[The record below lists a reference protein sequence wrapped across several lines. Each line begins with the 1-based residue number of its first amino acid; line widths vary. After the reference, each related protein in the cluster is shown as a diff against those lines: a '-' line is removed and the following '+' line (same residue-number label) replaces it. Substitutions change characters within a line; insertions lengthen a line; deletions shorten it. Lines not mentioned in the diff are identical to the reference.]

1 MTMNNT
7 RAHRFH
13 RAFTV
18 LAAACLVAVLGA
30 GCGSSD
36 EAAAGAGGASASAG
50 AAGRYGYGPSPNS
63 AFVYQPD
70 VIIIGGG
77 GAAIRSAS
85 SDGLVWTIDAH
96 ALGASDLAIGKIM
109 FATADSVG
117 RVIKLEPRG
126 DDLAVTLAPVELT
139 DILLEGQ
146 LQFDKPINFDAMS
159 FQTIPDLPGQMSD
172 PSVAA
177 GAPAPATGGVQT
189 MVVPTLRLLADP
201 AAGSAGMLPASE
213 QAAQK
218 AVKVGDWDLTAYKS
232 SSKVGL
238 KAEYAVVAGLKVGAD
253 VHLEIE
259 NLHITGGCAIH
270 NGIMD
275 PSSNIQ
281 IDGIK
286 GIAIQLAAGAA
297 QGLSDNRK
305 IRLELPIE
313 ISEPIIIL
321 GFPAVLKQ
329 KFSFIVE
336 TAFSAKN
343 GNLSASGAW
352 KLDGPIGIR
361 GSEVLVPA
369 FSVEKSILE
378 SLEGVSV
385 GVNGIIVAMSF
396 RFSVGVGVPAVN
408 AGPHVSLI
416 ASTALTKGS
425 SVGIVDCRQS
435 TLTMTVK
442 GGANLTVPTPVR
454 TAIDAIL
461 DQVLHGTK
469 LPVEKDFLTKDI
481 VKSTQYTPMIEACKL
496 TPPP

>member
-1 MTMNNT
+1 MNNT
-7 RAHRFH
+7 RAQRFH
-13 RAFTV
+13 RAFTAV
-18 LAAACLVAVLGA
+18 AAACLMALLGA
-30 GCGSSD
+30 GCGSSSD
-36 EAAAGAGGASASAG
+36 AGTGTGAGGGAGSGGG
-50 AAGRYGYGPSPNS
+50 AAGRYGYGPSPNT

-85 SDGLVWTIDAH
+85 ADGLVWTIDAH
-96 ALGASDLAIGKIM
+96 APGAGDLAIGKIM

-146 LQFDKPINFDAMS
+146 LQFDQPINFDAMS
-159 FQTIPDLPGQMSD
+159 FQTIPDLPGQMSV

-177 GAPAPATGGVQT
+177 GAPAAATGGVQT

-201 AAGSAGMLPASE
+201 AAGSAGMMLPAPE

-218 AVKVGDWDLTAYKS
+218 EVKVGDWGLTGYKS
-232 SSKVGL
+232 ATKVGL

-253 VHLEIE
+253 VHLEVE

-286 GIAIQLAAGAA
+286 GIAIQLGAGAA
-297 QGLSDNRK
+297 ERLSDNRK
-305 IRLELPIE
+305 IRIELPIE
-313 ISEPIIIL
+313 ISEPILIF

-329 KFSFIVE
+329 KFSFLVE

-378 SLEGVSV
+378 SLQGVSV
-385 GVNGIIVAMSF
+385 GGNGIIVAMSF

-416 ASTALTKGS
+416 ASAALTKGS

-461 DQVLHGTK
+461 DRVLPGTK
-469 LPVEKDFLTKDI
+469 LPTEKDYLTKDI
-481 VKSTQYTPMIEACKL
+481 VKSMQYTPMIEVCKF
-496 TPPP
+496 

>member
-1 MTMNNT
+1 MNNT

-13 RAFTV
+13 RAFAV
-18 LAAACLVAVLGA
+18 LAAACLVTLLGA

-36 EAAAGAGGASASAG
+36 ETPAAAGGTGAG
-50 AAGRYGYGPSPNS
+50 AAGRYGYGPSANS

-70 VIIIGGG
+70 VVIIGGG

-85 SDGLVWTIDAH
+85 SDGLVWTIDAN
-96 ALGASDLAIGKIM
+96 APGARDLQIGKIM

-117 RVIKLEPRG
+117 RVVKLEPLG

-139 DILLEGQ
+139 DILREGEIR
-146 LQFDKPINFDAMS
+146 FDKPINFDAMS
-159 FQTIPDLPGQMSD
+159 FQAIPDLPGQMSD
-172 PSVAA
+172 PSVPAA
-177 GAPAPATGGVQT
+177 APAPATGGVET

-201 AAGSAGMLPASE
+201 PAGSPARLPPPE

-218 AVKVGDWDLTAYKS
+218 EFKVGDWGLTAYKS

-259 NLHITGGCAIH
+259 NLHVTGGCAIH

-286 GIAIQLAAGAA
+286 GIAIELAAGAA

-305 IRLELPIE
+305 IRIELPIE
-313 ISEPIIIL
+313 INEPILIF

-369 FSVEKSILE
+369 FSVQKSILE

-396 RFSVGVGVPAVN
+396 RFSVGVGVPAAN
-408 AGPHVSLI
+408 AGPHVSLV
-416 ASTALTKGS
+416 ASAALTKGS
-425 SVGIVDCRQS
+425 SIGIVDCRQS
-435 TLTMTVK
+435 TLTMSVK
-442 GGANLTVPTPVR
+442 GGANLSIPTPVR

-461 DQVLHGTK
+461 DRVLPGTK
-469 LPVEKDFLTKDI
+469 VPVEKDFLTKDV
-481 VKSTQYTPMIEACKL
+481 VKSMQYTPMVEACKF
-496 TPPP
+496 